1 MYGRLKADVREI
13 IKKLCDYRNIEIVE
27 GAVCADHVHLCLSIP
42 PSEKVSDV
50 VGYIKGKSALMIHD
64 KYPESVNGW
73 SKAFWAR
80 GYYVAKVGN
89 ITEDAVKEYIQQQ
102 KEESKREDTMST

>member
-1 MYGRLKADVREI
+1 MYGRLQADVRKI

-27 GAVCADHVHLCLSIP
+27 GEVCADHVHLCLNIP

-80 GYYVAKVGN
+80 GYYVATVGN
-89 ITEDAVKEYIQQQ
+89 ITEDAVKEYIQQ
-102 KEESKREDTMST
+102 

>member
-1 MYGRLKADVREI
+1 MRRSCTFVFKHSTKRKSVR
-13 IKKLCDYRNIEIVE
+13 C
-27 GAVCADHVHLCLSIP
+27 
-42 PSEKVSDV
+42 

-80 GYYVAKVGN
+80 GYYVATVGN

-102 KEESKREDTMST
+102 KEESKREDTRI

>member
-42 PSEKVSDV
+42 PREKVSDV

-80 GYYVAKVGN
+80 GYYVATVGN

-102 KEESKREDTMST
+102 KEESKREDTRR